1 MNNWTVVAA
10 FTYSLQAHLA
20 KSKLESEEM
29 EVLIRDELNAQ
40 VSEAGAN
47 AIGGVKLCVRD
58 SDVIR
63 AIHSLEK
70 GGFIQEP
77 VETESIWMNRF
88 ALFTSKIPL
97 IGSLAPELV
106 LILLIALLITL
117 IFIPF
122 AITNLP

>member
-1 MNNWTVVAA
+1 MNNWNVVAA
-10 FTYSLQAHLA
+10 FTYSHQAHLA

-29 EVLIRDELNAQ
+29 VVLIRDELNAQ
-40 VSEAGAN
+40 VCEAGAN

-63 AIHSLEK
+63 ALHSLEK

-77 VETESIWMNRF
+77 VETESLWMKKF
-88 ALFTSKIPL
+88 GAFSSKIP
-97 IGSLAPELV
+97 IINQLAPELV
-106 LILLIALLITL
+106 LILLIALVITL
-117 IFIPF
+117 IFIPL

>member
-10 FTYSLQAHLA
+10 FTYSHQAHLA

-40 VSEAGAN
+40 VCEAGAN

-77 VETESIWMNRF
+77 VETEFVWMKKF
-88 ALFTSKIPL
+88 GLFLSKIPL
-97 IGSLAPELV
+97 ISQLAPELV
-106 LILLIALLITL
+106 LILLIAIVITL
-117 IFIPF
+117 VFIPL
-122 AITNLP
+122 AIMNLP

>member
-10 FTYSLQAHLA
+10 FTYSHQAHLA

-40 VSEAGAN
+40 VCEAGAN

-63 AIHSLEK
+63 AIHSLER
-70 GGFIQEP
+70 GGFIQDP
-77 VETESIWMNRF
+77 VETESVWMKKF
-88 ALFTSKIPL
+88 GLFTSKLPL
-97 IGSLAPELV
+97 IGQLAPDLV
-106 LILLIALLITL
+106 LIILIAIVITL
-117 IFIPF
+117 IFIPL
-122 AITNLP
+122 AIINLP